1 EDRAGPGVADDRL
14 VQDAALTGDV
24 AVQLDRVRPAVV
36 GGGVAVGSAVVLDDD
51 LAAQGQL
58 APGLRQ
64 QVDDLL
70 RDVRTPA
77 VRLAGVTGV
86 ARTVTAAGV
95 IRTGV
100 AGTGVT
106 RSVALVVSAA
116 QVEARIPAAVQVQL
130 ELVVGL

>member
-1 EDRAGPGVADDRL
+1 
-14 VQDAALTGDV
+14 
-24 AVQLDRVRPAVV
+24 
-36 GGGVAVGSAVVLDDD
+36 
-51 LAAQGQL
+51 GQL

-116 QVEARIPAAVQVQL
+116 QVEARIAAAVQVQL
-130 ELVVGL
+130 ELVVGLLRVGRRLMRVEPGPDERDLVLPGL